1 MSSCIAV
8 SSTQRAIDSKH
19 NAPTLCSHGGNIIYL
34 RSYCHCMDSCY
45 DPTTINMSPCNTI
58 FDSNK
63 RSRSL
68 SCDLGRFI
76 VPVASIFSTMK
87 IFEREISPNDEPSSI
102 DNILSPPTGKSS
114 TAPQPQPEP
123 QPQPPQVNKNTRP
136 ASEKSP
142 SGFIASIPFVVMVTI
157 ITGAVLAPTKA
168 AAVFLCLSMLWVAFL
183 IYDAHVKNIG
193 LSKPRQLGLLCHA
206 IPAIFFLLTTK
217 TAESSQDTAL
227 VWFMALILF
236 RYWRIM
242 VNIYFWFQYK
252 PAVIIP
258 GLKQV
263 NASDCTVVVPTVG
276 PGEGEK

>member
-1 MSSCIAV
+1 
-8 SSTQRAIDSKH
+8 
-19 NAPTLCSHGGNIIYL
+19 
-34 RSYCHCMDSCY
+34 
-45 DPTTINMSPCNTI
+45 MSPCNTI

-136 ASEKSP
+136 ASEKSS

-227 VWFMALILF
+227 V
-236 RYWRIM
+236 
-242 VNIYFWFQYK
+242 
-252 PAVIIP
+252 
-258 GLKQV
+258 
-263 NASDCTVVVPTVG
+263 
-276 PGEGEK
+276 

>member
-1 MSSCIAV
+1 
-8 SSTQRAIDSKH
+8 
-19 NAPTLCSHGGNIIYL
+19 
-34 RSYCHCMDSCY
+34 
-45 DPTTINMSPCNTI
+45 
-58 FDSNK
+58 
-63 RSRSL
+63 
-68 SCDLGRFI
+68 
-76 VPVASIFSTMK
+76 MK

-123 QPQPPQVNKNTRP
+123 QPQPPQINKNTRP